1 MERYGIRYCRFKVGD
16 KVIVGCGSTSDLM
29 NQVSRA
35 VLGVGTIKHIRPAG
49 ENNLCMIDFPT
60 STEYIEV
67 LDTKL
72 LPAGNFDTPSTCFDE
87 ISANKFNNQNTTK
100 MTTKKTTKTNTSSKT
115 KAEDTMLS
123 SVEAIE
129 KPKKEPTI
137 EEPKPVSKYHVGQL
151 VMLTPDGVKQCKE
164 SFGLSIGNLCKK
176 LTIKNIS
183 FVAKTYKYEVAEFPS
198 KQIPENMIVP
208 LSDNPVKAHLQILD
222 LMSEARTK

>member
-1 MERYGIRYCRFKVGD
+1 MYNIRTCKFKIGD

-29 NQVSRA
+29 NQVSRN

-72 LPAGNFDTPSTCFDE
+72 LPAGNLDTPDTNFDFDE
-87 ISANKFNNQNTTK
+87 ISTNKFNNQNTAN
-100 MTTKKTTKTNTSSKT
+100 MTAKKTTKTNKKSKT
-115 KAEDTMLS
+115 KENDTILS
-123 SVEAIE
+123 SVETIE
-129 KPKKEPTI
+129 KEIVDTPKSPA
-137 EEPKPVSKYHVGQL
+137 KYNVGQF
-151 VMLTPDGVKQCKE
+151 VMLTPNGARQCKE
-164 SFGLSIGNLCKK
+164 SFGLSIGSLCKK

-183 FVAKTYKYEVAEFPS
+183 FVFDTYRYEVVEFPL
-198 KQIPENMIVP
+198 KQIPENMIAP

-222 LMSEARTK
+222 LMSEARIK

>member
-1 MERYGIRYCRFKVGD
+1 MYRTCKFKIGD

-29 NQVSRA
+29 NQVSQN

-72 LPAGNFDTPSTCFDE
+72 LPAENPDTPNTCVE
-87 ISANKFNNQNTTK
+87 ISTNKFNNQNTAN
-100 MTTKKTTKTNTSSKT
+100 MTTKKTTKTRSKT
-115 KAEDTMLS
+115 KENDTILS
-123 SVEAIE
+123 SVETIE
-129 KPKKEPTI
+129 KEIVDTPKSPA
-137 EEPKPVSKYHVGQL
+137 KYNVGQF
-151 VMLTPDGVKQCKE
+151 VMLTPNGVRQCKE

-176 LTIKNIS
+176 LTVKNIS
-183 FVAKTYKYEVAEFPS
+183 FAFDTYRYEVVEFPS
-198 KQIPENMIVP
+198 KQIPENMIAP

-222 LMSEARTK
+222 LMSEARIK